1 MLVLYQ
7 GLSYSIPYDNNELV
21 NIAKKYVGTIEI
33 GKNRGIFQDSVNK
46 YVGNT
51 LGSPYCM
58 AFVMYCIEQIKP
70 NIYKK
75 TGLAT
80 AFKGKRLIKAI
91 DVWNNKEQVKKGYV
105 IIWQKGTSIYGHAG
119 IATENW
125 NGIEGQTIQA
135 NTTMN
140 KKQGIFIKKAKIEP
154 YNYFRIIRF
163 WEI

>member
-33 GKNRGIFQDSVNK
+33 GKNRGILQDSVNK

-91 DVWNNKEQVKKGYV
+91 DVIYRKEKVKKGYV
-105 IIWQKGTSIYGHAG
+105 IIWQKGNGIFGHAG
-119 IATENW
+119 IASENW
-125 NGIEGQTIQA
+125 QYISGETIQA
-135 NTTMN
+135 NIIKN
-140 KKQGIFIKKAKIEP
+140 GKEGIWIKEAKIEP